1 MYNLTNA
8 LDSVMLTEVARRA
21 LNDAGAQLVDWA
33 LIPLSHEKVIET
45 TGGIYR
51 VQGQALADGAVKP
64 WTAVLKVVRR
74 SLEQK
79 DEAIFHWDDWRREL
93 LAYQTG
99 LLSELPAG
107 IRAPRCYGVRETR
120 DGGWIWMEDV
130 QEPVGKVWTLNE
142 FQRAAR
148 GLGRFAGA
156 YLVGQA
162 VPARNWLCQ
171 SIFRGMLGDEEW
183 WAKFLN
189 PRSPN
194 NAWQRPVVQQLFTE
208 PRKERVLRIWEEKWQ
223 FISANERLPRVFCHN
238 DAHRKNLML
247 LPTPGGSEEL
257 TGIDWAFCGPGGLG
271 NDLGELVGTSLSYF
285 AVEPASAGEL
295 EMAVF
300 EGYRAGLRDA
310 GLTGN
315 DRLAWLGYLISLSLW
330 WGATLPNAAAEL
342 QPGEGKYNVEA
353 KYGRPAESVLEGWRS
368 FADFVLERADQ
379 ARYWM
384 DRLF

>member
-8 LDSVMLTEVARRA
+8 LDSAMLTKVARYA
-21 LNDAGAQLVDWA
+21 LNHANAQLVNWTV
-33 LIPLSHEKVIET
+33 IPISHEKVIET

-51 VQGQALADGAVKP
+51 VQGQALADGAV
-64 WTAVLKVVRR
+64 TAWSIVLKLVRR
-74 SLEQK
+74 PSEQN
-79 DEAIFHWDDWRREL
+79 DEPVSRWDNWKREL

-99 LLSELPAG
+99 LLAELPAG
-107 IRAPRCYGVRETR
+107 MRAPHCYGVRETL
-120 DGGWIWMEDV
+120 DGGWIWMEDI
-130 QEPVGKVWTLNE
+130 QEPVGWVWTLDE
-142 FQRAAR
+142 YQRAAR

-156 YLVGQA
+156 YLMGQA
-162 VPARNWLCQ
+162 VPAQGWLCQ

-183 WAKFLN
+183 WAKFLD

-194 NAWQRPVVQQLFTE
+194 NAWQRPVVQQLFNE
-208 PRKERVLRIWEEKWQ
+208 PRKERVLRIWAEKWQ

-247 LPTPGGSEEL
+247 LPALDGSEAFI
-257 TGIDWAFCGPGGLG
+257 GIDWAFCGPGGLG

-295 EMAVF
+295 EMAVL
-300 EGYRAGLRDA
+300 EGYRAGLQDA
-310 GLTGN
+310 GWTGN
-315 DRLAWLGYLISLSLW
+315 ERLAWLGYLISLSLW

-342 QPGEGKYNVEA
+342 QPGEGKFNVQA
-353 KYGRPAESVLEGWRS
+353 KYGRPAESVLEGWGS
-368 FADFVLERADQ
+368 FADFVLDRADQ

-384 DRLF
+384 NRLI